1 MHRAPNL
8 GKGLSIVHHAGRA
21 PLLVIQ
27 KKVRARFCDA
37 TKERDI
43 HIPIMAPVT
52 KRRKL
57 EHSESEAESEGSFAG
72 FDDGSDAASDTSMGA
87 EEDAGDDSDDSMNG
101 AEDLEELKD
110 LEEESDEDADGSEDA
125 GDSEEDAPMQSAKS
139 KTQSKPPNRPAAT
152 LQDGVYTSES
162 FKSNLFKLQ
171 VDELLE
177 QVKLKYGKKE
187 ASAENAMRTLKSIIE
202 QIPSRDALPI
212 AEAEKAFKS
221 TDVAIP
227 FPNPRPPKDAK
238 YKLQFERPT
247 SINATGSYPLK
258 IATRAEE
265 RFSID
270 LVVTMPKSL
279 LQDKDYLNHRYFYKR
294 AYYLACLAAGIN
306 ASKEHKFR
314 LSYDYLNGNQ
324 LQPILVVR
332 PNGKGNADDFSS
344 ARCDIHIL
352 VALPEEVFPQNKLSP
367 GSNCVRPQE
376 AEDETTKKALVPT
389 PIYNST
395 VQADAN
401 VTAYLKLLHG
411 TASKADA
418 FRDACILGRVWL
430 KQRGLGGR
438 TRKGGFGNF
447 EWATLMALLL
457 QPDTGIGGQALS
469 TGYSSYQ
476 LFKATL
482 QFLARHDLSKKPFM
496 IQAPNVTVPKNHTA
510 PVFFDGPRGHNILYK
525 MTPWSYTRL
534 QLEAKATV
542 DMLSDSVFD
551 QFDSTFIL
559 KTELPTFKYDATLE
573 IPLAALELDKTSND
587 HDNSLSEACRK
598 INNAL
603 TRALTDRITALSFTL
618 PAEEDWKLSL
628 QRPKDAFRGSLL
640 VSLATDPANANRTVD
655 HGPSAENKQE
665 AAAFRKF
672 WGEKSELRRFK
683 DGSILESVVWSAKDG
698 SITVLEQIALY
709 ILSKHVGAQV
719 AEQAKFTSD
728 TFAQLVTAGRIQG
741 QSGVTPFLPIM
752 NAFAALEKDIR
763 DLEELPLQLR
773 HLRAAD
779 PQLRYTS
786 VEPPVPGHSP
796 ASVVMQFEGSGRWP
810 DDLCAIQRTKIAFLL
825 RIAELLVKAKS
836 EYAARVGLE
845 NPSQPAQNQAFLD
858 VTSPTGFAFRIRIY
872 HDREVT
878 LFERQLKDTSLD
890 AASRESA
897 ANSLALYKREFV
909 QSPLHSQVL
918 QTLSTRFLALSPSIR
933 LVKRWFAAHLLSS
946 HFAPELVELLVI
958 RTFLQ
963 PHPWSTPSTA
973 TTGFLRT
980 IAWISRW
987 DWRHVPLIVD
997 FSTTFSNN
1005 PTELVNSNS
1014 KGMKAEDL
1022 ERLQTRFEAWR
1033 NIDPAMNRVVL
1044 FAATNLDEEGTTWTD
1059 KSKPEKVVAARL
1071 TALAKAATH
1080 AVRADDNS
1088 LLQHIN
1094 NEEERSVGMSPAA
1107 LFIAN
1112 VQEYDL
1118 VINISSKHTN
1128 KHSKKRKSE
1137 LQFKNLEIQ
1146 QSSRKEA
1153 FAVPSTQLFAQELLD
1168 VYGDAILWFWDPEA
1182 LDRIAGLW
1190 NPVATGQRS
1199 WKIKAGWNSEPLRK
1213 KGGDQGKSKDVD
1225 IKINNAAVV
1234 NEIRRLG
1241 GDLIKDIVVKA

>member
-1 MHRAPNL
+1 
-8 GKGLSIVHHAGRA
+8 
-21 PLLVIQ
+21 
-27 KKVRARFCDA
+27 
-37 TKERDI
+37 
-43 HIPIMAPVT
+43 
-52 KRRKL
+52 
-57 EHSESEAESEGSFAG
+57 
-72 FDDGSDAASDTSMGA
+72 
-87 EEDAGDDSDDSMNG
+87 
-101 AEDLEELKD
+101 
-110 LEEESDEDADGSEDA
+110 
-125 GDSEEDAPMQSAKS
+125 
-139 KTQSKPPNRPAAT
+139 
-152 LQDGVYTSES
+152 
-162 FKSNLFKLQ
+162 
-171 VDELLE
+171 
-177 QVKLKYGKKE
+177 
-187 ASAENAMRTLKSIIE
+187 
-202 QIPSRDALPI
+202 
-212 AEAEKAFKS
+212 
-221 TDVAIP
+221 
-227 FPNPRPPKDAK
+227 
-238 YKLQFERPT
+238 
-247 SINATGSYPLK
+247 
-258 IATRAEE
+258 
-265 RFSID
+265 
-270 LVVTMPKSL
+270 MPKNL
-279 LQDKDYLNHRYFYKR
+279 LQEKDYLNHRYFYKR
-294 AYYLACLAAGIN
+294 AYYLACLAAGVS
-306 ASKEHKFR
+306 ASKEHKFK

-332 PNGKGNADDFSS
+332 PNGKGDEDDFSS

-352 VALPEEVFPQNKLSP
+352 VALPEDVFPQNKLTP
-367 GSNCVRPQE
+367 GSNGVRPQE
-376 AEDETTKKALVPT
+376 NEDETAKKALVPT
-389 PIYNST
+389 SYYNGT

-401 VTAYLKLLHG
+401 VTAYLKLLHA

-418 FRDACILGRVWL
+418 FRDACILGRIWL

-438 TRKGGFGNF
+438 VRKGGFGNF

-457 QPDTGIGGQALS
+457 QPNTGIGGQALS

-496 IQAPNVTVPKNHTA
+496 IQALNVSIPKNHNT
-510 PVFFDGPRGHNILYK
+510 PVFFDGARGHNILYK
-525 MTPWSYTRL
+525 MTQWSYTRL
-534 QLEAKATV
+534 QHEAKATV

-559 KTELPTFKYDATLE
+559 RTELPTFKYDATLE
-573 IPLAALELDKTSND
+573 IPLAALELDDTSND
-587 HDNSLSEACRK
+587 HENSLNVACRK
-598 INNAL
+598 IYNAL

-618 PAEEDWKLSL
+618 PTEEVWKLSS
-628 QRPKDAFRGSLL
+628 QRPKPLHGSLL
-640 VSLATDPANANRTVD
+640 VSFATEPANANRTVD

-683 DGSILESVVWSAKDG
+683 DGSILESVVWSAKDAA
-698 SITVLEQIALY
+698 ITVLEQIVLY
-709 ILSKHVGAQV
+709 ILGKHVGPRIT
-719 AEQAKFTSD
+719 EQAKFTSD

-752 NAFAALEKDIR
+752 NAFATLEKDIR

-779 PQLRYTS
+779 SQLRYTS
-786 VEPPVPGHSP
+786 VEPPVPGHAP

-825 RIAELLVKAKS
+825 RIAELLVKAND
-836 EYAARVGLE
+836 EYSARVGLE

-897 ANSLALYKREFV
+897 VNSLALYKREFV

-933 LVKRWFAAHLLSS
+933 LLKRWFAAHLLSP
-946 HFAPELVELLVI
+946 HFAPELIELLVI

-980 IAWISRW
+980 LAWISRW

-1005 PTELVNSNS
+1005 PAELVNANS

-1071 TALAKAATH
+1071 TALAKAATQ
-1080 AVRADDNS
+1080 AVRADDDR

-1094 NEEERSVGMSPAA
+1094 SEDGKSVGISSAA
-1107 LFIAN
+1107 LFNAN
-1112 VQEYDL
+1112 IQEYDM
-1118 VINISSKHTN
+1118 VISINSKHTN
-1128 KHSKKRKSE
+1128 KPSKKRKSE

-1146 QSSRKEA
+1146 QSSRKEP
-1153 FAVPSTQLFAQELLD
+1153 FAVPPTQLFAQELFD
-1168 VYGDAILWFWDPEA
+1168 VYGDAILWFWDPET
-1182 LDRIAGLW
+1182 LDRIVGLW
-1190 NPVATGQRS
+1190 NPVVTGQRS
-1199 WKIKAGWNSEPLRK
+1199 WKIKAGWNSEPIRR
-1213 KGGDQGKSKDVD
+1213 KGGEQEKGKDVD
-1225 IKINNAAVV
+1225 IRVNKAAIV
-1234 NEIRRLG
+1234 NEIKRLG